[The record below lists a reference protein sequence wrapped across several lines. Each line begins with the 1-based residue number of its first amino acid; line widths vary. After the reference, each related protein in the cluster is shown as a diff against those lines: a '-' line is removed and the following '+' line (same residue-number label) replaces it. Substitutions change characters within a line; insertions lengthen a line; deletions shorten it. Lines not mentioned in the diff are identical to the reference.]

1 MLIGR
6 LLLKEYWRR
15 SPAKAITYRI
25 VIIFLDITVIYLM
38 TGRLDI
44 ALGFMIVSNVYTS
57 VAYYFHEGIWNKI
70 SMGKDKIRANCNYTR
85 LRLHMTN
92 KKTSCKSPVE
102 KPKTGECSPE
112 QIAECHPKSKTHPC
126 K

>member
-6 LLLKEYWRR
+6 CASERILRR
-15 SPAKAITYRI
+15 SLAKAITYRI

-70 SMGKDKIRANCNYTR
+70 SWGKTK
-85 LRLHMTN
+85 
-92 KKTSCKSPVE
+92 
-102 KPKTGECSPE
+102 
-112 QIAECHPKSKTHPC
+112 
-126 K
+126 